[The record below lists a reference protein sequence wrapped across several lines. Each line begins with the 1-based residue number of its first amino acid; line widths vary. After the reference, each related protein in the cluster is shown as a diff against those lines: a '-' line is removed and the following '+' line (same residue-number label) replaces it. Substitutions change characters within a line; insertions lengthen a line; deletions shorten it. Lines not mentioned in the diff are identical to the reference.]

1 MGLISSSSN
10 NHNHNYNQNDK
21 LRSVYSNTISNKRG
35 IDADTMLAP
44 VIPEARETPSLLG
57 NSADDFGWP
66 FCEKVPSAFF
76 AGADLTSRGQLAYG
90 RGPPFDSPLRLIFS
104 ADPNKI

>member
-1 MGLISSSSN
+1 MGLVSSSSS
-10 NHNHNYNQNDK
+10 NHNHNYNHHHK
-21 LRSVYSNTISNKRG
+21 LRSLYSNTISNKRG

-76 AGADLTSRGQLAYG
+76 AGAQGYRGQLAYS
-90 RGPPFDSPLRLIFS
+90 RGLPFDSPRQRIFS